1 MAIGANSYGSADG
14 VAAYVRSLTGAGSFT
29 TSTVPT
35 LAQVE
40 SWLDEVSAIAN
51 TGMKA
56 AGFTIPL
63 TQSDAVMSLR
73 GMINQYVAQLAELSR
88 GQGRFSSE
96 KAQNSS
102 LSPMG
107 MIRKE
112 LLDFISIN
120 ADGWEALGAAR
131 SASERNEIGFRDT
144 DEAGDPTAPI
154 FQRKAFGNVFQDW
167 TGQ

>member
-14 VAAYVRSLTGAGSFT
+14 VAAYVRGLTAAASFSV
-29 TSTVPT
+29 STIPT

-63 TQSDAVMSLR
+63 TQADAVLALR

-88 GQGRFSSE
+88 GQGRFTSE
-96 KAQNSS
+96 RAQNSS

-107 MIRKE
+107 TIRKE
-112 LLDFISIN
+112 LLDFINTN

-131 SASERNEIGFRDT
+131 AASERNEIGFRDS
-144 DEAGDPTAPI
+144 DEAGDPTFPI
-154 FQRKAFGNVFQDW
+154 FQRNAFGNSFTDW
-167 TGQ
+167 DNQ